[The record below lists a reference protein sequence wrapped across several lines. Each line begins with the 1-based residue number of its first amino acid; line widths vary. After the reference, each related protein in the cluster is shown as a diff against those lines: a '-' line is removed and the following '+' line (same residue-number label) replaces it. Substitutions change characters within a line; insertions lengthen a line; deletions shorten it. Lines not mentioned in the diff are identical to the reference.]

1 MTEQVILGILGI
13 SSGIVVAG
21 SAAAFIISLGI
32 VPRYAGITRTAHRI
46 RLYEDVAMLGAVAGN
61 LCYLYHGRLPFGSP
75 GLAVW
80 GLFSGIFLGSWIIA
94 LGEVVN
100 VFAIMARRLKIRQG
114 IGWMIC
120 TMALGK
126 TLGSLLFFQK
136 GW

>member
-1 MTEQVILGILGI
+1 
-13 SSGIVVAG
+13 
-21 SAAAFIISLGI
+21 
-32 VPRYAGITRTAHRI
+32 
-46 RLYEDVAMLGAVAGN
+46 MLGAVAGK

-114 IGWMIC
+114 TGWMIC

>member
-1 MTEQVILGILGI
+1 MTEQVILGIIGI

-32 VPRYAGITRTAHRI
+32 VPRYAGITRTAHRV
-46 RLYEDVAMLGAVAGN
+46 RLSEDVAMLGAVARD
-61 LCYLYHGRLPFGSP
+61 LCCLYHGRLPFGSP

-80 GLFSGIFLGSWIIA
+80 GLFSGILLGSWIIA
-94 LGEVVN
+94 LGEVVD
-100 VFAIMARRLKIRQG
+100 VFAIRARRLKIRQG
-114 IGWMIC
+114 TGWMIC

-126 TLGSLLFFQK
+126 TLGSLLFFRK